1 MQKEEFIS
9 FIKRRRSAPFLFLGS
24 GFTKHYLETP
34 TWEEL
39 LGKFSNGPINM
50 YRSLL
55 DTDDL
60 SVIASKIA
68 EEKIHDFWKTIKE
81 IPNSDEHKYIDDV
94 KGKNDYLK
102 ILISK
107 YLTDITDKGV
117 PEKYKDELDYL
128 ARLNIDGVITT
139 NWDNLAEMIFSK
151 FKVFTGQEDL
161 IFSETFSIGE
171 IYKIHGS
178 VDKPK
183 SLVLTKEDYD
193 NFNSKNA
200 YLASKLITIIV
211 EHPIVFLGYSI
222 NDPNIQNLLD
232 SIVACFDDDIT
243 KIEKFRDNLIFVE
256 WTSAELTDILIDTH
270 SLAVKG
276 KTIPC
281 IRILAHD
288 FLPVYECLNFYER
301 EIPAA
306 VLRLYKEKFYNIVCS
321 EKPEKQIYAIDAK
334 DIDNNENVEFVCG
347 FGAIQKYMSNVGY
360 TGVTANQIFKDV
372 VSESSSFLAD
382 KILLDVLPR
391 LRKSSITNLPC
402 YKYLA
407 QLDIISMDTYRK
419 NSLGINLN
427 LMSLS
432 DFQKY
437 PSFGVDE
444 KQKTLSQ
451 IDNDYQGDQRW
462 KAFALIPYLDI
473 DKLDLEELRK
483 FLLRNIN
490 FLFSGQTK
498 SSHKT
503 SFRRA
508 VCFYDW
514 CKYGTWFTK
523 GEMQ

>member
-9 FIKRRRSAPFLFLGS
+9 FIKRRKSAPFLFLGS

-39 LGKFSNGPINM
+39 LEKFSNGPINM

-60 SVIASKIA
+60 SEIASKIA
-68 EEKIHDFWKTIKE
+68 VEKTTDFWKTIKE
-81 IPNSDEHKYIDDV
+81 NPNSEECEYIAEV
-94 KGKNDYLK
+94 QGKNDYLK
-102 ILISK
+102 ILISE
-107 YLTDITDKGV
+107 YLSKFTENGV
-117 PEKYKDELDYL
+117 PKKYKEELDYL
-128 ARLNIDGVITT
+128 SKLNIDGVITT
-139 NWDNLAEMIFSK
+139 NWDKLAEIVFSK

-161 IFSETFSIGE
+161 IFSETFNIGE

-183 SLVLTKEDYD
+183 SLILTKEDYE

-200 YLASKLITIIV
+200 YLAAKLITIFV
-211 EHPIVFLGYSI
+211 EHPIVFFGYSI
-222 NDPNIQNLLD
+222 NDPNIQRLLD

-256 WTSAELTDILIDTH
+256 WTSTELTDISIDTH

-288 FLPVYECLNFYER
+288 YLPVYECLNYYER

-306 VLRLYKEKFYNIVCS
+306 LLRLYKEKFYNIVYS

-334 DIDNNENVEFVCG
+334 DIDNNKNVEFVCG
-347 FGAIQKYMSNVGY
+347 FGVIQKYMSNVGY

-372 VSESSSFLAD
+372 ISDSSSYLPE
-382 KILLDVLPR
+382 KVLLDVLPR
-391 LRKSSITNLPC
+391 LRKSSNITLPC

-407 QLDIISMDTYRK
+407 ELDIVSVESYRN
-419 NSLGINLN
+419 NSLGINLK
-427 LMSLS
+427 LLS
-432 DFQKY
+432 SVDFQKY
-437 PSFGVDE
+437 QYFSNEE
-444 KQKTLSQ
+444 KNKTLVQ
-451 IDNDYQGDQRW
+451 IDKDYQNEQRW
-462 KAFALIPYLDI
+462 KAFALIPFLDI
-473 DKLDLEELRK
+473 RTLNLEELRL
-483 FLLRNIN
+483 FLLNNIS
-490 FLFSGQTK
+490 FLMSAQTK
-498 SSHKT
+498 GSHKT
-503 SFRRA
+503 HFRRA
-508 VCFYDW
+508 ICFYDW

-523 GEMQ
+523 GDVQ